1 VLQLN
6 QLDVVCVAGFV
17 ATSNVETVNDVRYV
31 LMTPISCDGV
41 VGFSPVLKRTCSSR
55 RHAVVGLVLY
65 VGCVVCVRTRTD
77 ATAVRSSLRGSK
89 KYHD

>member
-31 LMTPISCDGV
+31 LMTPSHVTGLWGSPQFSKGHVLQDGMQ
-41 VGFSPVLKRTCSSR
+41 L
-55 RHAVVGLVLY
+55 
-65 VGCVVCVRTRTD
+65 
-77 ATAVRSSLRGSK
+77 
-89 KYHD
+89 